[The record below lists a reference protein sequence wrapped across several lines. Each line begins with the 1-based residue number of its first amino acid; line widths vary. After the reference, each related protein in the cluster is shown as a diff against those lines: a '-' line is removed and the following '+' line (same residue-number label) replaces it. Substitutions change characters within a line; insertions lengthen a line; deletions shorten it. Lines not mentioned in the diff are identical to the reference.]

1 MFNVPLQ
8 AVPNQSFSIQLDGN
22 NYDLSI
28 RDCGNIMAVDV
39 SINNTIIVIGC
50 RAVPGNFILPYRYLE
65 NGNFLITT
73 LDDEYPDWRRF
84 GLDQLMV
91 FGTQAELNAI
101 RFTDIVS
108 VHYAA
113 VA

>member
-1 MFNVPLQ
+1 MLNIPLQ
-8 AVPNQSFSIQLDGN
+8 AIPNQSFSVQIGN
-22 NYDLSI
+22 STYDLRI
-28 RDCGNIMAVDV
+28 KDCGNIMAVDV
-39 SINNTIIVIGC
+39 SIDNTVIVTGQ

-65 NGNFLITT
+65 DGNFLITT

-84 GLDQLMV
+84 GLDQFLA
-91 FGTQAELNAI
+91 FATQPELNAI